1 MADFNLYL
9 PTLLRFEGG
18 YVNDPKDPGGPTN
31 MGITLKTFQGLGPSA
46 GFTDTSLEALKR
58 LSQADAGRLY
68 KLKYWDAVD
77 ADAIALQ
84 PLAEMLVD
92 FHVNA
97 GGHAIREL
105 QELLV
110 EHGAA
115 IKPDGAWGPQ
125 TAQAL
130 QRIDPTDAYRAL
142 RARRIAYYERLAA
155 RQPDLRKFLK
165 GWLNRVNAFPVL

>member
-1 MADFNLYL
+1 MDLGCVPVAAVASQSQPKGEAAN
-9 PTLLRFEGG
+9 RQREQRER
-18 YVNDPKDPGGPTN
+18 DPYPPNFAKSSHS
-31 MGITLKTFQGLGPSA
+31 Q
-46 GFTDTSLEALKR
+46 

-77 ADAIALQ
+77 ADTIALQ

>member
-1 MADFNLYL
+1 MADFNQYL

-31 MGITLKTFQGLGPSA
+31 MGITLKTFQGLGPSV

-58 LSQADAGRLY
+58 LSKEDAGRLY
-68 KLKYWDAVD
+68 KLKYWDAVG
-77 ADAIALQ
+77 ADAIPLQ

-110 EHGAA
+110 ERGAA
-115 IKPDGAWGPQ
+115 IKPDGAWGPL

-130 QRIDPTDAYRAL
+130 KRIDPTTAYRAL
-142 RARRIAYYERLAA
+142 RERRIAYYERLVA
-155 RQPDLRKFLK
+155 RQPDLGKFLK